1 MPDLIKREWDYA
13 IRLCAYLAGSYKKG
27 HISLTYAAK
36 RLFLTRPM
44 LNKIVFQL
52 RGKEILDSVQGKY
65 GGIFL
70 KADPQK
76 LSIYDILK
84 AMGYNSNLNECV
96 NEHKSCPLIKQCQV
110 HLFFVEQEM
119 NLIEAFKKKKI
130 SDVAFSD
137 KDLVGGQK
145 VQAF

>member
-13 IRLCAYLAGSYKKG
+13 IRLCAYLAGNYNNG
-27 HISLTYAAK
+27 HISLSHASK

-52 RGKEILDSVQGKY
+52 RGKGILDSVQGKY

-70 KADPQK
+70 KVDPQQ
-76 LSIYDILK
+76 LSIYDVLQ

-96 NEHKSCPLIKQCQV
+96 SKHTSCPLIRQCQV
-110 HLFFVEQEM
+110 HLFFAEQEM
-119 NLIEAFKKKKI
+119 NLIEAFKGKRI
-130 SDVAFSD
+130 SEVAFSD
-137 KDLVGGQK
+137 KDLIGGQK
-145 VQAF
+145 V